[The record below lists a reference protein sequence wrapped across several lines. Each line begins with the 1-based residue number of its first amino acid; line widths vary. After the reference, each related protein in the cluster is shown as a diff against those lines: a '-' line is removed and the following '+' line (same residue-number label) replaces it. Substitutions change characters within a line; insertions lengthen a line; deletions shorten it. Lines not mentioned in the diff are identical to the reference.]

1 MSDSNLREAQDVD
14 FPEVEAINSAAGTHL
29 TMEDIAKVPLHLTV
43 DLGAA
48 HMKVRDILE
57 LKVGSI
63 VSLDKM
69 AGEMTDVELGGQQI
83 ARGEVVV
90 LGDVLHVRLSEIF
103 GATENL
109 F

>member
-1 MSDSNLREAQDVD
+1 MSDAQNVD
-14 FPEVEAINSAAGTHL
+14 FPEVEAVNATVGTHL
-29 TMEDIAKVPLHLTV
+29 SLDDIAKVPLYLTV
-43 DLGAA
+43 DLGVAS
-48 HMKVRDILE
+48 MKVRDILD

-63 VSLDKM
+63 VSLNKM

-103 GATENL
+103 GASETI
-109 F
+109 